1 MELEENGRIPFLDIL
16 ISKRNDSTLSHEVH
30 RKKTHT
36 DRYVHAKSHHHPV
49 QKIGVIN
56 TLVTR
61 AMRLSDEEH
70 IEQELRHLKEV
81 FIANGYNEEQV
92 NRAILKAK
100 RTPRTENSKE
110 EVTKN
115 INLPYIKGGTTEKI
129 AKILRK
135 ENIKVSF
142 SPPNSLRTMLDHAK
156 DSINPSLH
164 RGVYSI
170 PCTCGKQY
178 IGETGRSFFR

>member
-1 MELEENGRIPFLDIL
+1 M
-16 ISKRNDSTLSHEVH
+16 
-30 RKKTHT
+30 
-36 DRYVHAKSHHHPV
+36 
-49 QKIGVIN
+49 
-56 TLVTR
+56 
-61 AMRLSDEEH
+61 
-70 IEQELRHLKEV
+70 
-81 FIANGYNEEQV
+81 
-92 NRAILKAK
+92 
-100 RTPRTENSKE
+100 
-110 EVTKN
+110 TKN
-115 INLPYIKGGTTEKI
+115 INLPYIKGTTERI

-178 IGETGRSFFR
+178 IGETGRSFQIRLKEHIADIKHNRVKKSALAEHYHHTGHHLCIEDTKFIAKIDHYEKRKIWEALEIELQKNNLNRDDGMQISEAWKPVLNKIKS

>member
-1 MELEENGRIPFLDIL
+1 MDFYL
-16 ISKRNDSTLSHEVH
+16 
-30 RKKTHT
+30 
-36 DRYVHAKSHHHPV
+36 HAKSHHHPA

-81 FIANGYNEEQV
+81 FITNGYNKEQV

-100 RTPRTENSKE
+100 KTPRTKNNKEN

-115 INLPYIKGGTTEKI
+115 INLPYIKGTTEKI
-129 AKILRK
+129 AKILKK

-170 PCTCGKQY
+170 PCTCGKQ
-178 IGETGRSFFR
+178 

>member
-1 MELEENGRIPFLDIL
+1 M
-16 ISKRNDSTLSHEVH
+16 
-30 RKKTHT
+30 
-36 DRYVHAKSHHHPV
+36 
-49 QKIGVIN
+49 
-56 TLVTR
+56 
-61 AMRLSDEEH
+61 
-70 IEQELRHLKEV
+70 
-81 FIANGYNEEQV
+81 NGYKEEQV
-92 NRAILKAK
+92 NKAIPKAK
-100 RTPRTENSKE
+100 KTPRTENNKE
-110 EVTKN
+110 KVVTKK
-115 INLPYIKGGTTEKI
+115 INLPYIKGTTEKI

-178 IGETGRSFFR
+178 IGETGRSFQIILKEHIADIKHNESRNQLWQSTTTTRDTIYA